1 MPTFLLKGE
10 DMEDFVTKAVHE
22 EFVKRMEEE
31 DKRQNKRIEIIEEK
45 QVQISELVTSVKV
58 LAANV
63 ENIAKEINEQ
73 GLRLKEI
80 EGKPGKRWEQ
90 LLGYVISALVTAA
103 IAYFLTR

>member
-1 MPTFLLKGE
+1 
-10 DMEDFVTKAVHE
+10 MEDFVTKAVHE

-31 DKRQNKRIEIIEEK
+31 DRRQNKRIEIIEDK
-45 QVQISELVTSVKV
+45 QAQISELVTSVKV

-73 GLRLKEI
+73 GIRLKEI

>member
-1 MPTFLLKGE
+1 
-10 DMEDFVTKAVHE
+10 MEDFVTKAVHE

-31 DKRQNKRIEIIEEK
+31 DRRQNKRIEIIEEK
-45 QVQISELVTSVKV
+45 QSQISDLVASVKV

-73 GLRLKEI
+73 GIRLKEI
-80 EGKPGKRWEQ
+80 EGKPAKRWEQ
-90 LLGYVISALVTAA
+90 LIGYVISALVTAA

>member
-1 MPTFLLKGE
+1 MDT
-10 DMEDFVTKAVHE
+10 FVTKEVHE
-22 EFVKRMEEE
+22 ECVKRMEEE
-31 DKRQNKRIEIIEEK
+31 DRRQNKRIEIIEEK
-45 QVQISELVTSVKV
+45 QGQISDLVASVKV
-58 LAANV
+58 LAVNV

-73 GLRLKEI
+73 GVRLKEI

>member
-1 MPTFLLKGE
+1 
-10 DMEDFVTKAVHE
+10 MEDFVTKAVHE
-22 EFVKRMEEE
+22 EFARRMEEE
-31 DKRQNKRIEIIEEK
+31 DRRQNKRIDIIEGK
-45 QVQISELVTSVKV
+45 QAQISELVVSVKV

-90 LLGYVISALVTAA
+90 LVGYVISALVTAT

>member
-1 MPTFLLKGE
+1 MDT
-10 DMEDFVTKAVHE
+10 FVTKEVHE

-31 DKRQNKRIEIIEEK
+31 DRRQNKRIEIIEEK
-45 QVQISELVTSVKV
+45 QTQISELVTSVKV

-63 ENIAKEINEQ
+63 ENIAREINEQ

-90 LLGYVISALVTAA
+90 LVGYILSAVVTAV

>member
-1 MPTFLLKGE
+1 
-10 DMEDFVTKAVHE
+10 MEDFVTKAVHE

>member
-1 MPTFLLKGE
+1 M
-10 DMEDFVTKAVHE
+10 DDFVTKAVHE

-31 DKRQNKRIEIIEEK
+31 DRRQNKRIEIIEDK
-45 QVQISELVTSVKV
+45 QDQISDLVASVKV
-58 LAANV
+58 LAVNV

-73 GLRLKEI
+73 GIRLKEI